1 MMSVALPLTALIAFT
16 GYTVSVMLQA
26 EQSLIDFGISLM
38 SRPDTAQV
46 VIDLY
51 LLATLAGV
59 ATWTPLLLTSAQ
71 SHTPPLAPQALAA
84 RSDNPALQWFST
96 VATTPQV
103 KVTGVLAGARG
114 AVAILSLNGGPPRS
128 FLLGERL
135 SPGVRLTAIEGDG
148 VEIERAGEKVRVN
161 LDKLP
166 DGPALPTLTRP

>member
-1 MMSVALPLTALIAFT
+1 MAFALRVSPAHGVQALA
-16 GYTVSVMLQA
+16 
-26 EQSLIDFGISLM
+26 
-38 SRPDTAQV
+38 
-46 VIDLY
+46 
-51 LLATLAGV
+51 LLAALAGV
-59 ATWTPLLLTSAQ
+59 VVWTPLLLTSAE
-71 SHTPPLAPQALAA
+71 SNTPQATPQALAA

-96 VATTPQV
+96 VAAAPQV

-148 VEIERAGEKVRVN
+148 VEIEHAGEKVRVH

>member
-1 MMSVALPLTALIAFT
+1 MALALRFSAAH
-16 GYTVSVMLQA
+16 GV
-26 EQSLIDFGISLM
+26 
-38 SRPDTAQV
+38 QV
-46 VIDLY
+46 LA
-51 LLATLAGV
+51 LLAALAGV
-59 ATWTPLLLTSAQ
+59 AVWTPLLLSTAE
-71 SHTPPLAPQALAA
+71 SHTPPAATDAAA